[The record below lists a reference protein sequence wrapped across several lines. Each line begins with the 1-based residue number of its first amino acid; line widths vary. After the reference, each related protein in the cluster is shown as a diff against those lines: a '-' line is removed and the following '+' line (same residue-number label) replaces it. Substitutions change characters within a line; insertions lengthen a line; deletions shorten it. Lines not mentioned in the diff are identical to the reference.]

1 MMAVERRKKL
11 LEYKIQDLTI
21 DLKREIKA
29 KEGMYLEKL
38 KNVPIFE
45 IGKSC
50 CMCHYFY
57 EKGLLNGDFC

>member
-11 LEYKIQDLTI
+11 LEYKIQDLTM

-29 KEGMYLEKL
+29 KEGMYIKKL
-38 KNVPIFE
+38 KNLSIFE
-45 IGKSC
+45 IEKSC
-50 CMCHYFY
+50 CMSHYSY